1 MYRYLFS
8 ALIATTL
15 LTSCHDEKSSSS
27 SISEQMQT
35 KPKVAI
41 APVIDSSE
49 EQVSWSLSDELT
61 YSLYYRL
68 EQNPSF
74 NVADPQKIKSIVRK
88 LKSTNDPFGGDLSW
102 VRRSFSQDDFVVF
115 LEVIE
120 HEEAPNLID
129 STCKPQE
136 CSARLNMTC
145 KVIVV
150 DVREDSPKLILQ
162 EIVHDTHFIPK
173 QFNKYNFHQASWG
186 HEEFYLS
193 PVGMAHA
200 QFLKEISSRIE
211 EYILLSQDM

>member
-1 MYRYLFS
+1 MYRYLCS

-68 EQNPSF
+68 EQNPSL

-88 LKSTNDPFGGDLSW
+88 LKSTNDPFRGDLSW

-136 CSARLNMTC
+136 CSASLNMTC

-150 DVREDSPKLILQ
+150 DVREDRPKLILQ